1 VNFCRGANYLFG
13 ADTIGGEVPPAPAM
27 SLSSPVGE
35 FSTHEGG
42 GVRCVFQVGGV
53 CLSGVENGVWVSMQ
67 CDRLLITADADAGA
81 LDRGV

>member
-1 VNFCRGANYLFG
+1 VGVFG
-13 ADTIGGEVPPAPAM
+13 GDG
-27 SLSSPVGE
+27 
-35 FSTHEGG
+35 GG